1 MPALA
6 RPGVCG
12 FANMARLT
20 VAPEP
25 GEPSG
30 PLPTSPFQVLSLD
43 ATTNDT
49 HFRVMHGT
57 FLGVQVVRFDE
68 LPPWLGKFA
77 ADAEF
82 RRQLPQ

>member
-6 RPGVCG
+6 SLV
-12 FANMARLT
+12 
-20 VAPEP
+20 
-25 GEPSG
+25 
-30 PLPTSPFQVLSLD
+30 QVLCLD

-49 HFRVMHGT
+49 PFRVKPGA